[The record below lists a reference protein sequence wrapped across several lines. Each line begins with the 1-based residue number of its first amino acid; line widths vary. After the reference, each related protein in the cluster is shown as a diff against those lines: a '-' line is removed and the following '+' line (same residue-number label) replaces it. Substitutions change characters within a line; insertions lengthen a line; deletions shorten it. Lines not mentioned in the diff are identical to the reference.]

1 MARRH
6 QAIRSKP
13 ATRFEWYAHA
23 QVQRTSGLPA
33 HTVSAKAGFAL
44 LSLAGVSHKYV

>member
-1 MARRH
+1 MARRD

-33 HTVSAKAGFAL
+33 HSVSAKAGF